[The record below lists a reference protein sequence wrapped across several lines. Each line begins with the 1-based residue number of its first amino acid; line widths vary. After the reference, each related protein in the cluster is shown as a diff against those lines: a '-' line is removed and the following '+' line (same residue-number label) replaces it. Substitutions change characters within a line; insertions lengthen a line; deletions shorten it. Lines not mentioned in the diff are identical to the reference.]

1 MVVKGK
7 YFVAPSGESKDFNTL
22 FRHLA
27 AAGAGRPA
35 DANGFPQGPW
45 TPDLLA
51 EAISQI
57 DANRAGIELRTV
69 QLWFQDNDK
78 GISSENIRWLAR
90 IFGCGDPDAT
100 SEWQAE
106 LSAAQSRLTAKRRR
120 RRKTREQPVALDD
133 SLVLETDPV
142 RLDLEIKPT
151 RRFSLASQSEAIFG
165 KGSYLD
171 LPASVFAGAVALG
184 FMSVFLGVHSITYA
198 RDDGIIKQV
207 GFLWAPNWT
216 FLFMVF
222 MPMFLGFAVELLA
235 YWKNEGRPSLLDT
248 RVGVETDVGWM
259 GKVEA
264 SGYTYWAV
272 FIICVGFAG
281 IFQWLS
287 VRWIPLMDGGSGHA
301 IDWGSVGIE
310 RPEVISVGQE
320 AVFTGFAYLYMSL
333 CFYFFFVGL
342 ILLYT
347 VSHDFWE
354 IAQVKKDADSPDA
367 TNQTAS
373 ISRRIVRGVFRCT
386 LMGLFVA
393 ICMKLEAGYLVTDS
407 TSVPGWLAGDTFL
420 VLLQHGDSFSTKNF
434 ISPTQYTSLIIALST
449 IAPFFYTLFC
459 IGLNRGYNSDLS
471 KMIAA
476 VLLLVVAYISIGAFN
491 GFSILIWITSF
502 IAVYGLIDPGYGSRH
517 STDEGNNGVVS

>member
-1 MVVKGK
+1 LVMKGK
-7 YFVAPSGESKDFNTL
+7 YFVAPSSENEDFKTL

-57 DANRAGIELRTV
+57 DANHAGVDLRTV

-90 IFGCGDPDAT
+90 IFGCSDPEAT
-100 SEWQAE
+100 SAWQAK
-106 LSAAQSRLTAKRRR
+106 LTASQSRLTAQRKERRYI
-120 RRKTREQPVALDD
+120 EGGPVANTDNAARLRP
-133 SLVLETDPV
+133 ETIPS
-142 RLDLEIKPT
+142 RQS
-151 RRFSLASQSEAIFG
+151 SLARQSEAIFG

-171 LPASVFAGAVALG
+171 LPSSIFAGAVALG
-184 FMSVFLGVHSITYA
+184 FMSVFLGIHSVTYT
-198 RDDGIIKQV
+198 RDDGILKQV

-222 MPMFLGFAVELLA
+222 LPLFFVFAVELLA
-235 YWKNEGRPSLLDT
+235 YWKNEGRPLHLDNC
-248 RVGVETDVGWM
+248 GGAATDVGWI

-264 SGYTYWAV
+264 SRYTYWAV

-281 IFQWLS
+281 IFQWVS
-287 VRWIPLMDGGSGHA
+287 VRLIPLMDGGSDHA

-320 AVFTGFAYLYMSL
+320 AVFTGFAYLYMCL
-333 CFYFFFVGL
+333 CFYLFFVGL

-354 IAQVKKDADSPDA
+354 IAQANKDADRLDA
-367 TNQTAS
+367 RTQTAS

-386 LMGLFVA
+386 LMGLFAA
-393 ICMKLEAGYLVTDS
+393 ICMKLEAGYLVTNS
-407 TSVPGWLAGDTFL
+407 SSVPGWLADDTNL
-420 VLLQHGDSFSTKNF
+420 VLFQSGEAFSTSDY
-434 ISPTQYTSLIIALST
+434 ITPTQYTSLIIALAS
-449 IAPFFYTLFC
+449 IIPFFYALFRVGPH
-459 IGLNRGYNSDLS
+459 IGPDTSLP

-476 VLLLVVAYISIGAFN
+476 IFMVIIAYFSIGAFS
-491 GFSILIWITSF
+491 GFSIFIWTGIVVVVF
-502 IAVYGLIDPGYGSRH
+502 GLIDPGYGSRRT
-517 STDEGNNGVVS
+517 TDEVDTDDVS

>member
-1 MVVKGK
+1 MKGK
-7 YFVAPSGESKDFNTL
+7 YFVAPSGENEDFKTL

-90 IFGCGDPDAT
+90 IFGCGDPEST
-100 SEWQAE
+100 SAWQAE
-106 LSAAQSRLTAKRRR
+106 LSASQSRLIAKRKQRR
-120 RRKTREQPVALDD
+120 NIVEVPVALNDG
-133 SLVLETDPV
+133 VILEPDTA
-142 RLDLEIKPT
+142 RLDLENLGPQ
-151 RRFSLASQSEAIFG
+151 RFSLASQSEAIFG

-171 LPASVFAGAVALG
+171 LPSSVFAGAVALG
-184 FMSVFLGVHSITYA
+184 FVSVFLGIHSITYT
-198 RDDGIIKQV
+198 RDDGFIKQV

-222 MPMFLGFAVELLA
+222 LPLFFGFAVELLA
-235 YWKNEGRPSLLDT
+235 YWKNEGRPLHLDT
-248 RVGVETDVGWM
+248 RVGAEADVGWM
-259 GKVEA
+259 AKVEE
-264 SGYTYWAV
+264 SRYTYWAV

-281 IFQWLS
+281 IFQWVS
-287 VRWIPLMDGGSGHA
+287 VRLLPLMDGGSDHA

-310 RPEVISVGQE
+310 RPDVISVGQE
-320 AVFTGFAYLYMSL
+320 AVFTGFAYLYMCL
-333 CFYFFFVGL
+333 CFYLFFVGL

-354 IAQVKKDADSPDA
+354 IAQANKDAHSPDA
-367 TNQTAS
+367 PNHTAS

-407 TSVPGWLAGDTFL
+407 TSVPGWLADDTYL
-420 VLLQHGDSFSTKNF
+420 VLFQHGESFSTKNY
-434 ISPTQYTSLIIALST
+434 ISPTQYTSLIIALAT
-449 IAPFFYTLFC
+449 IVPFFYTLFRVS
-459 IGLNRGYNSDLS
+459 LNSGPNAGLS

-476 VLLLVVAYISIGAFN
+476 VLLVVLAYASIGAFN
-491 GFSILIWITSF
+491 GFSILIWTASL
-502 IAVYGLIDPGYGSRH
+502 IAVFGLVDPGYGSRK
-517 STDEGNNGVVS
+517 TADEGDTGVVS

>member
-1 MVVKGK
+1 MKGK
-7 YFVAPSGESKDFNTL
+7 YFVAPTGENEDFKTL

-27 AAGAGRPA
+27 AAGAGRPV

-90 IFGCGDPDAT
+90 IFGCGDPEAT
-100 SEWQAE
+100 SAWQAK
-106 LSAAQSRLTAKRRR
+106 LTASQSLLTAQRKERRSI
-120 RRKTREQPVALDD
+120 EGGPVANTDD
-133 SLVLETDPV
+133 AARLKIETIPS
-142 RLDLEIKPT
+142 RQS
-151 RRFSLASQSEAIFG
+151 SLARQSEAIFG

-171 LPASVFAGAVALG
+171 LPSSIFAGAVALG
-184 FMSVFLGVHSITYA
+184 FVSVFLGIHSVTYT
-198 RDDGIIKQV
+198 RDEGIIKQV

-222 MPMFLGFAVELLA
+222 LPLFFGFAVELLA
-235 YWKNEGRPSLLDT
+235 YWKNEGRPLHLDNC
-248 RVGVETDVGWM
+248 GGAETDVGWM
-259 GKVEA
+259 GKVEE
-264 SGYTYWAV
+264 SRYTYWAV

-281 IFQWLS
+281 IFQWVS
-287 VRWIPLMDGGSGHA
+287 VRLLPLMDGGSDHA

-310 RPEVISVGQE
+310 RPDVISVGQE
-320 AVFTGFAYLYMSL
+320 AVFTGFAYLYMCL
-333 CFYFFFVGL
+333 CFYLFFVGL

-354 IAQVKKDADSPDA
+354 IAQANKDAHSPDGA
-367 TNQTAS
+367 NHTAS

-407 TSVPGWLAGDTFL
+407 TSVPGWLADDTYL
-420 VLLQHGDSFSTKNF
+420 VLFQHGESFSTKNY
-434 ISPTQYTSLIIALST
+434 ISPTQYTSLIIALAT
-449 IAPFFYTLFC
+449 IVPFFYTLFRVS
-459 IGLNRGYNSDLS
+459 LNSGPNAGLS

-476 VLLLVVAYISIGAFN
+476 VLLVVLAYASIGAFN
-491 GFSILIWITSF
+491 GFSILIWIASL
-502 IAVYGLIDPGYGSRH
+502 IAVFGLVDPGYGSRK
-517 STDEGNNGVVS
+517 TADEGDTGVVS

>member
-1 MVVKGK
+1 MKGK
-7 YFVAPSGESKDFNTL
+7 YFVAPSSENEDFKTL

-35 DANGFPQGPW
+35 DANGFPQGAW

-57 DANRAGIELRTV
+57 DANHAGVDLRTV

-90 IFGCGDPDAT
+90 IFGCGDPEAT
-100 SEWQAE
+100 SAWQAK
-106 LSAAQSRLTAKRRR
+106 LTASQSRLTAQRKERRYI
-120 RRKTREQPVALDD
+120 ESGPVANTDD
-133 SLVLETDPV
+133 AARPQPETTSSL
-142 RLDLEIKPT
+142 RS
-151 RRFSLASQSEAIFG
+151 SLARQSEAIFG
-165 KGSYLD
+165 RGSYLD
-171 LPASVFAGAVALG
+171 LPSSIFAGAVALG
-184 FMSVFLGVHSITYA
+184 FMSVFLGVHSITYT

-222 MPMFLGFAVELLA
+222 MPLFFGFAVELLA
-235 YWKNEGRPSLLDT
+235 YWKTEGRPLHLDT
-248 RVGVETDVGWM
+248 RVGPHTDLSWIE
-259 GKVEA
+259 KVEA
-264 SGYTYWAV
+264 SRYTYWAV

-281 IFQWLS
+281 IFQWVS
-287 VRWIPLMDGGSGHA
+287 VRWIPLMEGGSGHP

-310 RPEVISVGQE
+310 RPDVISIWQE
-320 AVFTGFAYLYMSL
+320 AVFTGFAYLYMCLS
-333 CFYFFFVGL
+333 FYLFFVGL

-354 IAQVKKDADSPDA
+354 IAQVDTDAPHY
-367 TNQTAS
+367 TAS

-393 ICMKLEAGYLVTDS
+393 ISMKLEAGYLVTDS
-407 TSVPGWLAGDTFL
+407 TSVPGWLLDDTTLILF
-420 VLLQHGDSFSTKNF
+420 QHGEPFSTANYT
-434 ISPTQYTSLIIALST
+434 SPTQYTSLIIALAT
-449 IAPFFYTLFC
+449 IAPFFYTLFRVGPKTEAKA
-459 IGLNRGYNSDLS
+459 GLP

-476 VLLLVVAYISIGAFN
+476 VLILVFAYVCVGAFN
-491 GFSILIWITSF
+491 GFSILVWAASLV
-502 IAVYGLIDPGYGSRH
+502 AVVGLINPSYGSRK
-517 STDEGNNGVVS
+517 TADEGDTGVVS

>member
-1 MVVKGK
+1 MKGK
-7 YFVAPSGESKDFNTL
+7 YFVAPSGENEDFKNL

-27 AAGAGRPA
+27 AAGAGRPV

-57 DANRAGIELRTV
+57 DANRGGIELRTV

-90 IFGCGDPDAT
+90 IFGCGDPEAT
-100 SEWQAE
+100 SAWQAE
-106 LSAAQSRLTAKRRR
+106 LSASQSRLTAKRRQR
-120 RRKTREQPVALDD
+120 RSIKEMAVALDD
-133 SLVLETDPV
+133 SVILEPDAA
-142 RLDLEIKPT
+142 RLELENKRP
-151 RRFSLASQSEAIFG
+151 RRFSLARQSEAIFG

-171 LPASVFAGAVALG
+171 LPSSVFAGAVALG
-184 FMSVFLGVHSITYA
+184 LVSVFLGIHSITYA

-222 MPMFLGFAVELLA
+222 LPLFFGFAVELLA
-235 YWKNEGRPSLLDT
+235 YWKNEGRPLHLDNCG
-248 RVGVETDVGWM
+248 GVQTDVGWM

-264 SGYTYWAV
+264 SRYTYWAV

-281 IFQWLS
+281 IFQWVS
-287 VRWIPLMDGGSGHA
+287 VRWIALMDGGSDHA
-301 IDWGSVGIE
+301 IDWGTVGLE
-310 RPEVISVGQE
+310 RPDVVSVGQE
-320 AVFTGFAYLYMSL
+320 AMFSGFAYLYMSL
-333 CFYFFFVGL
+333 CFYLFFVGL
-342 ILLYT
+342 VLLYT

-354 IAQVKKDADSPDA
+354 IAQSNKAKRGPNAFDY
-367 TNQTAS
+367 TAP

-407 TSVPGWLAGDTFL
+407 TSVPSWLADDTYL
-420 VLLQHGDSFSTKNF
+420 VLSQRGESFATKNY
-434 ISPTQYTSLIIALST
+434 ISPTQYTSLIIGLAT
-449 IAPFFYTLFC
+449 IVPFFYALFRV
-459 IGLNRGYNSDLS
+459 GRNSGPKAGLS
-471 KMIAA
+471 KMIVA
-476 VLLLVVAYISIGAFN
+476 VLLVVVAHASIGAFN
-491 GFSILIWITSF
+491 GFSILIWLASL
-502 IAVYGLIDPGYGSRH
+502 IAVFGLVDPGYGSGK
-517 STDEGNNGVVS
+517 TANEGDAGVVL

>member
-1 MVVKGK
+1 MVKGK
-7 YFVAPSGESKDFNTL
+7 YFVAPSGENEDFKTL

-57 DANRAGIELRTV
+57 DANRAGIDLRTV

-90 IFGCGDPDAT
+90 ILGCGDPGAT
-100 SEWQAE
+100 SAWQAE
-106 LSAAQSRLTAKRRR
+106 LSASQSRLTAKRRQR
-120 RRKTREQPVALDD
+120 RSIEEPPFVADE
-133 SLVLETDPV
+133 SAILEPDAA
-142 RLDLEIKPT
+142 RLELENNRP
-151 RRFSLASQSEAIFG
+151 RRFSLARQSETIFG
-165 KGSYLD
+165 NGSYLD
-171 LPASVFAGAVALG
+171 LPSSVFAGAVALG
-184 FMSVFLGVHSITYA
+184 FVSVFVGIHSITYA

-216 FLFMVF
+216 LLFMVF
-222 MPMFLGFAVELLA
+222 LPLFFGFAVELLA
-235 YWKNEGRPSLLDT
+235 YWKNEGRPLHLDNC
-248 RVGVETDVGWM
+248 RGAETDVGWM
-259 GKVEA
+259 RKVEA
-264 SGYTYWAV
+264 SRYTYWAV

-281 IFQWLS
+281 IFQWVS
-287 VRWIPLMDGGSGHA
+287 VRLIPLMDGSSDHP

-310 RPEVISVGQE
+310 RPDVISVGQE
-320 AVFTGFAYLYMSL
+320 AVFTGVAYLYMSL
-333 CFYFFFVGL
+333 CFYLFFVGL

-354 IAQVKKDADSPDA
+354 IAQENKDDHSPDA
-367 TNQTAS
+367 SNRTAS
-373 ISRRIVRGVFRCT
+373 ISDRIVRGVFRCT

-407 TSVPGWLAGDTFL
+407 TSVPGWLADDTFL
-420 VLLQHGDSFSTKNF
+420 VLLQHGESFSAKNY
-434 ISPTQYTSLIIALST
+434 ISPTQYTSLIIGLAT
-449 IAPFFYTLFC
+449 IVPFFYTLFRV
-459 IGLNRGYNSDLS
+459 GPDSGPNAGLS

-476 VLLLVVAYISIGAFN
+476 ILILVVAYVSIGAFN
-491 GFSILIWITSF
+491 GFSILIWTAILISVF
-502 IAVYGLIDPGYGSRH
+502 GLVDPGYGSRKPA
-517 STDEGNNGVVS
+517 DEGDNGVVS